1 MYMIRLATLNGCY
14 HKNENF
20 GNTERNKN
28 VAQKERADRTFF
40 KGLSV
45 AVSRKK
51 L

>member
-28 VAQKERADRTFF
+28 VAQKERAVFF